1 MSLKKFKLCKPSN
14 VAFKHLQEILPKNGY
29 RIVVL
34 DRLHQVLH
42 VKKNGSFFS
51 KFLIIKIKLVGI
63 GGVTDISFEMYGFSS
78 IFFKLQHKYLSKVAN
93 DLENVLLT
101 SQISQMNR

>member
-1 MSLKKFKLCKPSN
+1 MPLKKFKLCKPSN

-34 DRLHQVLH
+34 DRLHQVLY
-42 VKKNGSFFS
+42 VKKNGLLFS
-51 KFLIIKIKLVGI
+51 KFLSIKIELV
-63 GGVTDISFEMYGFSS
+63 VTDISFETYGFSS

>member
-42 VKKNGSFFS
+42 VKKNGLFFS
-51 KFLIIKIKLVGI
+51 KFLTIKIKLVG
-63 GGVTDISFEMYGFSS
+63 DSFSIEFNDVECNFVGAWMYARGSARLP
-78 IFFKLQHKYLSKVAN
+78 LQLQYNGAV
-93 DLENVLLT
+93 E
-101 SQISQMNR
+101 